1 MKAKKK
7 LLKATN
13 MECNLK
19 LLAELGYEAK
29 QMKCPWQYKDRNLLF
44 YPTTGTY
51 FDEYTRLRGKIANLP
66 SRNTLL
72 SETRPV
78 IGKYGKEYTQPVWL
92 FNEFAL
98 PKSMLP
104 DDDAV
109 FERLMLL

>member
-1 MKAKKK
+1 MKANKK
-7 LLKATN
+7 LLKAAN
-13 MECNLK
+13 MERNLK
-19 LLAELGYEAK
+19 FLAELGYEAK

-51 FDEYTRLRGKIANLP
+51 FDEYTRLKGKIASLP

-78 IGKYGKEYTQPVWL
+78 IGQYGKEHMRPVWL
-92 FNEFAL
+92 FNEFAH

-104 DDDAV
+104 DDETV
-109 FERLMLL
+109 FERLLLL